1 MKVLVVDDDDVL
13 RKAIVRVLKSSYKC
27 ETRDFDNGAAA
38 LEAVKL
44 GPNEF
49 DGVISDVD
57 MPKMGGPEFFEA
69 LRDIAPDLAKHFVF
83 FTGGLV
89 KSSFRERVQ
98 ALNQPVIDKSDRGAI
113 GQLYEALNRK
123 LV

>member
-1 MKVLVVDDDDVL
+1 
-13 RKAIVRVLKSSYKC
+13 
-27 ETRDFDNGAAA
+27 
-38 LEAVKL
+38 
-44 GPNEF
+44 
-49 DGVISDVD
+49 
-57 MPKMGGPEFFEA
+57 
-69 LRDIAPDLAKHFVF
+69 VF